1 MGLNTRGGKHARP
14 GYLLKARNS
23 RYLPGDTTNRLWAL
37 LGRSL
42 FNSTA
47 LAANAKAIFPF
58 YIDGGA
64 SYICAHAGD
73 SIYEAPL
80 GLTGAFTLAKALGGA
95 SSRGV
100 PFSYLNKLFYP
111 SGPSADLG
119 FWTRQTSGWVKG
131 GHRTPTATF
140 IATNQGSGTFASTT
154 DVVYTYRLYDNTTG
168 TESAHGPT
176 VTKTA
181 FNTIVS
187 VRLAFA
193 TGVAV
198 NGERGTHLR
207 IYRSLLSEPAGKL
220 YRVDGNGDGIALA
233 SVIPGYTFDDS
244 CSNVTALIQGLVQSD
259 GEEATL
265 AWAEYGGP
273 PPQARGGMVFND
285 HGVLWGVPGRES
297 QVLYTAQGLMECYP
311 VDFDGVYQYYLVFS
325 TSKQDK
331 VMLCRP
337 AGPYMLVLNQNS
349 IFRVLTLP
357 TYQDAGFSRKVQDV
371 LTVDHG
377 CCSYWGADS
386 FGIGTEESSYCIY
399 VSREHGPMLTN
410 GVSDRPIMDQAD
422 WLSLVEKSALGQI
435 VVRNYPTM
443 QEAWIFLP
451 GKGSQ
456 TCNMALVADYSA
468 MAGRGAGVEY
478 GSTGSLGLRIT
489 GPVDVQGDDA
499 FLGWCSDKE
508 RFYLVSSSSP
518 YVYVQDSGSADAQAN
533 TDSQGDISL
542 EWGLPRI
549 RLGAS
554 PFRTGELA
562 RVAVEAGAGSKK
574 TFAVEV
580 ATQDGVEEYF
590 EDDTV
595 QVGPGETADA
605 AMAASTGNS
614 HRVTLSY
621 LGPTGSTYDESSP
634 DCAPSLR
641 AVSLE
646 VGSLGQQKRMSG
658 S

>member
-1 MGLNTRGGKHARP
+1 
-14 GYLLKARNS
+14 
-23 RYLPGDTTNRLWAL
+23 
-37 LGRSL
+37 
-42 FNSTA
+42 
-47 LAANAKAIFPF
+47 
-58 YIDGGA
+58 
-64 SYICAHAGD
+64 
-73 SIYEAPL
+73 
-80 GLTGAFTLAKALGGA
+80 
-95 SSRGV
+95 
-100 PFSYLNKLFYP
+100 
-111 SGPSADLG
+111 
-119 FWTRQTSGWVKG
+119 
-131 GHRTPTATF
+131 
-140 IATNQGSGTFASTT
+140 
-154 DVVYTYRLYDNTTG
+154 
-168 TESAHGPT
+168 
-176 VTKTA
+176 
-181 FNTIVS
+181 
-187 VRLAFA
+187 
-193 TGVAV
+193 
-198 NGERGTHLR
+198 
-207 IYRSLLSEPAGKL
+207 
-220 YRVDGNGDGIALA
+220 
-233 SVIPGYTFDDS
+233 
-244 CSNVTALIQGLVQSD
+244 
-259 GEEATL
+259 
-265 AWAEYGGP
+265 
-273 PPQARGGMVFND
+273 MVFND